1 VADPL
6 GFGVESAG
14 LFPVC
19 AGAIWPNFLEAGVT
33 LDSEVDITDDT
44 QKPAFTV
51 VFTTGDGTDS
61 VFTLIF
67 SYAD

>member
-44 QKPAFTV
+44 QKSTVTV
-51 VFTTGDGTDS
+51 VFTTGDDS
-61 VFTLIF
+61 VFTFII